1 MQVVRFSDLAA
12 KEVINF
18 GTGRCLG
25 TFADCDM
32 RIDPDTG
39 KILEVILAGR
49 SGLLAMF
56 FNQVP
61 VHVIPWEAIMRIG
74 LDAIIISLEGEK
86 KS

>member
-1 MQVVRFSDLAA
+1 MQVVRFSDLAV

-49 SGLLAMF
+49 SGSAAMF
-56 FNQVP
+56 LTRSP
-61 VHVIPWEAIMRIG
+61 VHVIPAGKPLCASVSRRHHNFPG
-74 LDAIIISLEGEK
+74 G
-86 KS
+86 